1 MSSQIYYFPSYP
13 VYYYFPIYPVYLFPI
28 VRSLQPSLQS
38 SVTYRTRSFPLYVDN
53 AVTNGVDFDMINVP
67 TRTLISAPTYRMS
80 SSISG
85 SYTNDPLYFHPTV
98 YYSNRCAVNL
108 TDDSNIIHRQTL

>member
-13 VYYYFPIYPVYLFPI
+13 VYYYFPIYPVYSFPI
-28 VRSLQPSLQS
+28 VRSLQS
-38 SVTYRTRSFPLYVDN
+38 SVTYRTSSFPLYVNN

-80 SSISG
+80 SSTSG
-85 SYTNDPLYFHPTV
+85 SYTYDPLYFHPTV
-98 YYSNRCAVNL
+98 YYSNGYAVNL
-108 TDDSNIIHRQTL
+108 TDDSNIIYRKTL